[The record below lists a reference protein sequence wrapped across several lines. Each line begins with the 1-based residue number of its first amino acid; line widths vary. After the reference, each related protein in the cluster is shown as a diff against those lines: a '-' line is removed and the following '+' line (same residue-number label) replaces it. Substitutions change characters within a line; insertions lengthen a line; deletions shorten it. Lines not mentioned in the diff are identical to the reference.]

1 MSAFFERVRAALATK
16 GYEVLRELAF
26 GGMGI
31 VVLARQIKLGRLVA
45 IKVIR
50 PELHTAVAVERF
62 LDEGRILAG
71 FSHPHIVP
79 VYEADEAEGLP
90 YYAMQF
96 LAGETVADR
105 LQRGPIPRPEVRKLG
120 RDLLDALEAAHALG
134 VVHRD
139 VKPSNVFWDGKSAVL
154 VDFGIA
160 KRLPPTGDSGRLKEP
175 LTNPGERP
183 GTRIYMAPEQF
194 AGADATPL
202 SDLYAA
208 GLVIYE
214 AYTARHWF
222 DVEPSG
228 WRAWRRVPL
237 LEGWVVRRAL
247 ELVASDRW
255 PDAATFR
262 HRFWEM
268 LHWRYRLR
276 AVGLTAAGLV
286 VGALIVWSVANGP
299 FRRQRGL
306 EVAVLPFE
314 DACATAGH
322 VADRIA
328 RRLAR
333 NLQGYVDFSVRGP
346 GRRPLFARP
355 STVVVAGS
363 ICSRGDSLKAE
374 LNVETKD
381 QDTDPPIVASA
392 DTGRADQL
400 ADTLAYRIA
409 LEIWKRDNPLDPV
422 LPVNALP
429 RTGAGLAAWRVA
441 ERLFAQARW
450 GQADSAYAAAEAIDS
465 TCRLCYWRHRE
476 VKQWLGQDPD
486 PDLATHYLPYLSSFP
501 PPYQSLMRALNLPLR
516 ARLDSLRGTT
526 REWREFFPGWFQLAD
541 ELYHR
546 GPLVGYARAD
556 AVEAFQMAARLRPAF
571 GPALEHLTWALT
583 AEGDSVG
590 AWAAW
595 SQLEAIGEPTDP
607 FTIAVRALLRVG
619 YASRFFDSATVRNTL
634 DQALGS
640 TQIQHFTNLAA
651 GPRYLATFDAPNGAV
666 AMGSLF
672 AGSPDRVLQRSG
684 LIAAAFGR
692 VARGQLAAA
701 RLDLGRVRDRFDV
714 ADLAITQPELD
725 GTLLVFG
732 LDPSMSAED
741 RWSVAQTL
749 ARFTDSRS
757 PPAVQRRATWIL
769 TLVARRFGGVD
780 TARYR
785 SVFVNEP
792 EPRPLGRLLAADAL
806 GRRGHA
812 RDALAATDSLAE
824 VEAPALSGAVAVDPF
839 YRTVLHGLRAEW
851 SRATGESGDAARE
864 LVWYQNNDVS
874 GLPTGDPQVGDV
886 DWAFGTFAR
895 WSRAPWLEEAGRREE
910 ACHAY
915 RDVARLWS
923 DGDPIYRA
931 RADSAAQRL
940 TTLHCK
946 AAA

>member
-160 KRLPPTGDSGRLKEP
+160 KRLPPTGDSGTLKEP

-194 AGADATPL
+194 TGADATPL

-247 ELVASDRW
+247 ALVASARW
-255 PDAATFR
+255 RDAATFR

-286 VGALIVWSVANGP
+286 VGAAVVIYTLTRPPTRPSGVQVVV
-299 FRRQRGL
+299 RR
-306 EVAVLPFE
+306 FE
-314 DACATAGH
+314 DVCTTTGRTGDR
-322 VADRIA
+322 VARA
-328 RRLAR
+328 LTK
-333 NLQGYVDFSVRGP
+333 NLEGYIDFSVQGP
-346 GRRPLFARP
+346 DRTPLFVNRSA
-355 STVVVAGS
+355 VIVDGS
-363 ICSRGDSLKAE
+363 ICAHRDSLDADVNVGRKAE
-374 LNVETKD
+374 D
-381 QDTDPPIVASA
+381 ADPRITAHA
-392 DTGRADQL
+392 DTSRPDQL
-400 ADTLAYRIA
+400 AADLAYRIM
-409 LEIWKRDNPLDPV
+409 LEIWRRDNPLDPV
-422 LPVNALP
+422 LPQQALP
-429 RTGAGLAAWRVA
+429 QTGAGLAAWLFA

-450 GQADSAYAAAEAIDS
+450 GEANSAYARAEAIDS
-465 TCRLCYWRHRE
+465 TCWLCYWRHRE
-476 VKQWLGQDPD
+476 VQQWLGRDPD
-486 PDLATHYLPYLSSFP
+486 PDLAEHYLSHLASFP
-501 PPYQSLMRALNLPLR
+501 QRYQRLMLAVNLPLR
-516 ARLDSLRGTT
+516 ARLEALRSVADQ
-526 REWREFFPGWFQLAD
+526 WREFFPAWFQLAD
-541 ELYHR
+541 ESYHR
-546 GPLVGYARAD
+546 GPLLGHPRAE
-556 AVEAFQMAARLRPAF
+556 AVEDFQMTVRLRPAF

-583 AEGDSVG
+583 AEGDSAG
-590 AWAAW
+590 AAAAW
-595 SQLEAIGEPTDP
+595 SQLEALGDPSDP
-607 FTIAVRALLRVG
+607 FTMAIRALLQVG
-619 YASRFFDSATVRNTL
+619 FASRFLDSAAARRVMVAL
-634 DQALGS
+634 LGS
-640 TQIQHFTNLAA
+640 PGIQQFPELAA
-651 GPRYLATFDAPNGAV
+651 GPRYLPSFDAPNGAV
-666 AMGSLF
+666 AMGDLF
-672 AGSPDRVLQRSG
+672 AESPDRVLERSG
-684 LIAAAFGR
+684 LIAGAFGR
-692 VARGQLAAA
+692 VALGRLAAA
-701 RLDLGRVRDRFDV
+701 RSQLGTLRDRFNE
-714 ADLAITQPELD
+714 PELRLTLPELE
-725 GTLLVFG
+725 GTQTLLGF
-732 LDPSMSAED
+732 DPSDGGSGWG
-741 RWSVAQTL
+741 R
-749 ARFTDSRS
+749 
-757 PPAVQRRATWIL
+757 AVQLLMREAESAVATPAARRRAAWL
-769 TLVARRFGGVD
+769 LVLGARRFGGAD
-780 TARYR
+780 TTRYK
-785 SVFVNEP
+785 
-792 EPRPLGRLLAADAL
+792 GLLAQEPAP
-806 GRRGHA
+806 R
-812 RDALAATDSLAE
+812 ALARLMASDSLAHRGRYE
-824 VEAPALSGAVAVDPF
+824 AALALSDTLRQLEAPALSRASPF
-839 YRTVLHGLRAEW
+839 LRAVLHTMRAEW
-851 SRATGESGDAARE
+851 YVGAGRPDDAERE
-864 LVWYQNNDVS
+864 LVWYENNDVS
-874 GLPTGDPQVGDV
+874 GLPTRNPQASDV

-895 WSRAPWLEEAGRREE
+895 WRRASLLEQADRPEE
-910 ACHAY
+910 ACRAY
-915 RDVARLWS
+915 RAVARLWTA
-923 DGDPIYRA
+923 GDPAYRA

-940 TTLHCK
+940 RTLHCK
-946 AAA
+946 ATA